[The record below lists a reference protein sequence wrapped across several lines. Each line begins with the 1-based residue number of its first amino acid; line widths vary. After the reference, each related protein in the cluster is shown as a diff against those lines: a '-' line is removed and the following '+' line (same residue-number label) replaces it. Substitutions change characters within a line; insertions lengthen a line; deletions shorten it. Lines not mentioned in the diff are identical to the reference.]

1 VREEDFS
8 SGKPGRLVSVGGVG
22 KAFVPDTLP
31 PTLDFGP
38 RLIRALSE
46 ADRALGELTG
56 LHRTGVVTGYTRPG
70 KS

>member
-1 VREEDFS
+1 
-8 SGKPGRLVSVGGVG
+8 LVSVGGVG

-56 LHRTGVVTGYTRPG
+56 LHRTA
-70 KS
+70 S